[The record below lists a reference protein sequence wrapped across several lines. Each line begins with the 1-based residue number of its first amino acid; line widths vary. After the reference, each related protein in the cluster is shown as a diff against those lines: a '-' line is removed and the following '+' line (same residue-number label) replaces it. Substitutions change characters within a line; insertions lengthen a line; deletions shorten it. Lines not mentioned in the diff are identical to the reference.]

1 MHEAFAGALAARRFT
16 TLSLSVFATLA
27 LILAA
32 VGIYA
37 VVAFAVSERTR
48 EIGVRVALG
57 AESGQVR
64 WLVVRQALVPVIVGG
79 VLGLAGAIAAGR
91 LLTSQLF
98 GVTSADPATLIAVV
112 AGFGLVALLASYIPA
127 RRATRL
133 DPLRAL
139 RAD

>member
-1 MHEAFAGALAARRFT
+1 
-16 TLSLSVFATLA
+16 
-27 LILAA
+27 
-32 VGIYA
+32 
-37 VVAFAVSERTR
+37 
-48 EIGVRVALG
+48 VALG